1 MTVSRNSFPCA
12 FREIENSWIPMPDG
26 VRLAT
31 RIWLQL
37 DAEANPVPAI
47 LEFVPYRKRDGMAG
61 RDEMMHRWFAGHGYA
76 GGALICVGRGIR
88 KACSTTNMRRRSRR
102 TAGHHRLAEQPA

>member
-76 GGALICVGRGIR
+76 GAR
-88 KACSTTNMRRRSRR
+88 
-102 TAGHHRLAEQPA
+102 